1 MIEEKE
7 EIWKDIPCYEGL
19 YKVSN
24 KGNVKTLER
33 NVRGRNGSICTRK
46 EKILKPKKRSDGY
59 LEVNLWI
66 EGKYKTMKIHRL
78 VCEAFLPNPYNLP
91 EVNHINEDKE
101 DNRLENLEY
110 CDRKYNC
117 NFGTRNERAR
127 ISISKAKK
135 GVFNTK
141 HSKAVKCLETGKI
154 YPSLSEV
161 HRQFG
166 FSAGHIC
173 NCCNGK
179 RNTCC
184 GFHWQYV

>member
-1 MIEEKE
+1 MTEETT
-7 EIWKDIPCYEGL
+7 EIWKDIPCYEGI

-24 KGNVKTLER
+24 TGKVKSLER
-33 NVRGRNGSICTRK
+33 KVKGKNGSIRTRK

-101 DNRLENLEY
+101 DNILENLEY

-117 NFGTRNERAR
+117 NFGTAIERR
-127 ISISKAKK
+127 TKKQK
-135 GVFNTK
+135 GVYNTK
-141 HSKAVKCLETGKI
+141 KSKPVKCLETGVT
-154 YPSLSEV
+154 YPSVKEV
-161 HRQFG
+161 QRQFG
-166 FSAGHIC
+166 FHNGYIGY
-173 NCCNGK
+173 CCNGK
-179 RNTCC
+179 FKQAY
-184 GFHWQYV
+184 GYHWEWA